1 MRTENKGGAGSGIR
15 IRFGL
20 RMKIM
25 LMFAAIMLLT
35 ASAVFLFFFEGYCK
49 KRRENLVAAA
59 INDVENMLDEG
70 QFDEFT
76 GVGKIEWEYTES
88 PEYADELREGS
99 EIDGVYVVLT
109 KDRDDENGAEEG
121 EPQDAQGEP
130 QDGQQEISDWLGGDV
145 FEYGDETLPG
155 FGACAVCGVIYD
167 GDGQPEAVVFVKFN
181 KINILAECIKF
192 INDIISN
199 TKKEILAILAVIA
212 AAAVLGMLGIIQLR
226 VIKPVRRLKEQAER
240 VMEGDFS
247 VVLPVRG
254 HDDLSIITEVF
265 NRMTRSIDRSM
276 DNIKSLNKAYQ
287 RYVPSRILTIYKK
300 ESILDIKLGDE
311 AEAMLSVFS
320 FQISGFWQNIQGK
333 TPGEML
339 EAINRVLGLSVAEV
353 LEYKGMVESFRE
365 AGFTA
370 LFEGSCGNALS
381 CAVTVC
387 QRLNRGG
394 PSGGGAAKSPGGNY
408 NGGFVGIG
416 IAYGRTSLSIIGQK
430 ERLAAV
436 TLSQYRD
443 MSAWLR
449 DISDKYHAHILVT
462 QETADGTEGFFETY
476 HTRTLGFMRNSHTGY
491 IGRVYDVYDGDSGED
506 FALKEATRE
515 TFEKGVEYYCMREYM
530 NARRCFISVLRRY
543 GGDSAAREYLYIC
556 DKKCNGGDTCGD
568 DIYFAEME

>member
-1 MRTENKGGAGSGIR
+1 MEKRVRTENKGGTGSGIR

-70 QFDEFT
+70 LLDEFA

-121 EPQDAQGEP
+121 EPQD
-130 QDGQQEISDWLGGDV
+130 GQEEISDLLGGDV

-167 GDGQPEAVVFVKFN
+167 GDGQPEAVVIVKFN
-181 KINILAECIKF
+181 KINILAQCIKF
-192 INDIISN
+192 ANVIVSN

-212 AAAVLGMLGIIQLR
+212 AAAVLGMLGIIQFR

-247 VVLPVRG
+247 VVLPVSG

-287 RYVPSRILTIYKK
+287 RYIPSGILTIYKK

-476 HTRTLGFMRNSHTGY
+476 HTRTLGFMRNPHTGY
-491 IGRVYDVYDGDSGED
+491 IGRVYDVYDGDSGDD

-530 NARRCFISVLRRY
+530 NARRCFVSVLRRY

-556 DKKCNGGDTCGD
+556 DKKCNGGDTCRD